1 MPTDPRVCEKSP
13 SLAPPAHGDWPLG
26 PTCGPTVQ
34 RASGGAWGDASP
46 QTPAKHGVGGSTD
59 TAIPRQF
66 TDPAA
71 DPSLVS
77 TLTDWRFEPPIKQ
90 TSRGQRLAH
99 WVFAATIALVVA
111 ILAGFALVRARP
123 PATATSVRPAPPR
136 AANASTWMLAHGL
149 HTLVHQLIRA
159 PWGVLYAATAQ
170 GISSSA
176 DDGGTWRGLGQDF
189 PGPGIAAWGV
199 VALRG
204 PGGDAVLATGAD
216 GFVYRLP
223 RAGSR
228 WTRATTHI
236 GTYATAI
243 YALPGGVVLAGSDGG
258 IYRSTDGRSAWT
270 QAARISGGAVAAFAR
285 DPVTGAI
292 YAGLAGLPAS
302 LRVSAD
308 DGRSWR
314 VPVGVLP
321 PPSVEALLALPG
333 HVYAGVMGA
342 RQPVW
347 TGAARGFASVGRGLS
362 SDVHGMALAALDD
375 NEGRGL
381 LFLGSMGTGVYMA
394 AYASLPA
401 TVSGKGVVVSR
412 GYGPWVPLGRAPG
425 DGVVTALLALPGAPG
440 GRGAPPT
447 LLVGTSE
454 GVYRLRLPR
463 NPAIS
468 AALG

>member
-1 MPTDPRVCEKSP
+1 VVTTSRPVR
-13 SLAPPAHGDWPLG
+13 
-26 PTCGPTVQ
+26 
-34 RASGGAWGDASP
+34 
-46 QTPAKHGVGGSTD
+46 
-59 TAIPRQF
+59 
-66 TDPAA
+66 
-71 DPSLVS
+71 
-77 TLTDWRFEPPIKQ
+77 IKQ
-90 TSRGQRLAH
+90 ASRGQRLAH
-99 WVFAATIALVVA
+99 WISTATIALLIA
-111 ILAGFALVRARP
+111 ILAGFALIRMRPLTTATPARP
-123 PATATSVRPAPPR
+123 SPPR
-136 AANASTWMLAHGL
+136 AANAYTWTPARGL

-159 PWGVLYAATAQ
+159 PWGTLYAATAQ

-176 DDGGTWRGLGQDF
+176 DDGGTWRVLGQGF
-189 PGPGIAAWGV
+189 PGPGVAAWGV
-199 VALRG
+199 AALTG
-204 PGGDAVLATGAD
+204 HVSGHGGDAVLATGAD
-216 GFVYRLP
+216 GFVYQLP
-223 RAGSR
+223 RTGSR
-228 WTRATTHI
+228 WTRATTRI

-258 IYRSTDGRSAWT
+258 IYRSTDGGHAWT
-270 QAARISGGAVAAFAR
+270 QAARISGGAVAAFAH
-285 DPVTGAI
+285 DPATGAL

-314 VPVGVLP
+314 VPAGILP

-347 TGAARGFASVGRGLS
+347 TGVARGFASVGRGLS
-362 SDVHGMALAALDD
+362 PDVHGMALAALDD

-394 AYASLPA
+394 AYASMPA
-401 TVSGKGVVVSR
+401 TASGKGVVSR

-425 DGVVTALLALPGAPG
+425 DGVVTALLTLPGARPILLA
-440 GRGAPPT
+440 GAD
-447 LLVGTSE
+447 E
-454 GVYRLRLPR
+454 GVYRLRLPQ

>member
-1 MPTDPRVCEKSP
+1 VVTTSRPVR
-13 SLAPPAHGDWPLG
+13 
-26 PTCGPTVQ
+26 
-34 RASGGAWGDASP
+34 
-46 QTPAKHGVGGSTD
+46 
-59 TAIPRQF
+59 
-66 TDPAA
+66 
-71 DPSLVS
+71 
-77 TLTDWRFEPPIKQ
+77 IKQ

-99 WVFAATIALVVA
+99 WISTATVALLIA
-111 ILAGFALVRARP
+111 ILAGFALIRMRPLTTATPARP
-123 PATATSVRPAPPR
+123 SLPR
-136 AANASTWMLAHGL
+136 AANAYTWTRARGL

-159 PWGVLYAATAQ
+159 PWGTLYAATAQ

-176 DDGGTWRGLGQDF
+176 DDGGTWRVLGQGF
-189 PGPGIAAWGV
+189 PGPGVAAWGV
-199 VALRG
+199 AALTG
-204 PGGDAVLATGAD
+204 HVSGHGGDAVLATGAD
-216 GFVYRLP
+216 GFVYQLP

-228 WTRATTHI
+228 WTRATTRI

-243 YALPGGVVLAGSDGG
+243 YALPGGAVLAGSDGG
-258 IYRSTDGRSAWT
+258 IYRSTDGGHAWT
-270 QAARISGGAVAAFAR
+270 QTARISGGAVAAFAR
-285 DPVTGAI
+285 DPATGAL

-314 VPVGVLP
+314 VPAGILP

-347 TGAARGFASVGRGLS
+347 TGVARGFASVGRGLS
-362 SDVHGMALAALDD
+362 PDVHGMALAALND

-381 LFLGSMGTGVYMA
+381 LFLGSMGTGVYLA
-394 AYASLPA
+394 AYASMPA
-401 TVSGKGVVVSR
+401 TASGKGVVSR

-425 DGVVTALLALPGAPG
+425 DGVVTALLTLPGARPILLA
-440 GRGAPPT
+440 GAD
-447 LLVGTSE
+447 E
-454 GVYRLRLPR
+454 GVYRLRLPQ

>member
-1 MPTDPRVCEKSP
+1 M
-13 SLAPPAHGDWPLG
+13 
-26 PTCGPTVQ
+26 
-34 RASGGAWGDASP
+34 
-46 QTPAKHGVGGSTD
+46 
-59 TAIPRQF
+59 
-66 TDPAA
+66 
-71 DPSLVS
+71 
-77 TLTDWRFEPPIKQ
+77 DWRFEPPKQ

-99 WVFAATIALVVA
+99 WVSTATIALLIA

-123 PATATSVRPAPPR
+123 LSTTTSTRPSLPR
-136 AANASTWMLAHGL
+136 AATAYTWTPARGL

-159 PWGVLYAATAQ
+159 PWGTFYAATAQ

-176 DDGGTWRGLGQDF
+176 DDGGTWRVLGQGF

-199 VALRG
+199 AALRE
-204 PGGDAVLATGAD
+204 PSGDAVLATGAD

-223 RAGSR
+223 HAGSR
-228 WTRATTHI
+228 WTRATTRI

-243 YALPGGVVLAGSDGG
+243 YALPGGALLAGSDGG
-258 IYRSTDGRSAWT
+258 IYRSANGGRAWT

-285 DPVTGAI
+285 DPATGAI

-302 LRVSAD
+302 LCVSAD
-308 DGRSWR
+308 GGRSWR
-314 VPVGVLP
+314 VPTGSLP

-347 TGAARGFASVGRGLS
+347 TGVARGFASVGRGLS
-362 SDVHGMALAALDD
+362 PDVHGMALAALDD

-394 AYASLPA
+394 AYASMPA
-401 TVSGKGVVVSR
+401 TASGKGIVSR

-425 DGVVTALLALPGAPG
+425 DGVVTALLAFPSAHDV
-440 GRGAPPT
+440 RPT
-447 LLVGTSE
+447 LLAGTSE
-454 GVYRLRLPR
+454 GVYRLRLPQ